1 MALSEKNR
9 FKKFKPNK
17 DENRYATEL
26 SSSIPQSY
34 AKRARF
40 AKKCL
45 KKLLAK
51 RTSLLSRNYAKAM
64 EYIFLPYASYFKKV
78 NSSRAR

>member
-45 KKLLAK
+45 KK
-51 RTSLLSRNYAKAM
+51 TSGKKNVTFVSQLC
-64 EYIFLPYASYFKKV
+64 ESYGVYFSTVCKLFQK
-78 NSSRAR
+78 S